1 MAKQLT
7 KEKLTPKKNIRRTD
21 ILVLEPVN
29 FKIIAAGLAVILLGY
44 VALTAS
50 PWDNPIAITV
60 APILLML
67 GYCVIVPIGII
78 YRGKKN
84 AAADAPAAGEP
95 SA

>member
-21 ILVLEPVN
+21 ILVLEPIN
-29 FKIIAAGLAVILLGY
+29 YKIIAAGLAVILLGY
-44 VALTAS
+44 FALTAS
-50 PWDNPIAITV
+50 PWDNPVAITV

-84 AAADAPAAGEP
+84 VTADAPAAGEP